1 MTLAPS
7 LLSPTGDA
15 DAIEDKETLVSD
27 LIETLTDA
35 GIDTEDTARWNVA

>member
-1 MTLAPS
+1 MTLDPA

-27 LIETLTDA
+27 LIETLTDT

>member
-1 MTLAPS
+1 MTLDPA

-15 DAIEDKETLVSD
+15 DTIEDKEALVSD